1 MSAFLLAVLA
11 GAVTGVLSAFGIGG
25 GSLLLIY
32 LTAFAG
38 IDQHQA
44 QGINLLY
51 FLPAA
56 LAALPAH
63 RKNGLLEKRA
73 IVPAVCAGLAA
84 SAVAAWISGGL
95 DTGLLRK
102 LFGAF
107 LLVIGLRELFQKDP
121 KKTAGGKDDE
131 TTKR

>member
-51 FLPAA
+51 FL

-84 SAVAAWISGGL
+84 SAIAAWISGGL

-131 TTKR
+131 TAKR

>member
-1 MSAFLLAVLA
+1 MSALLLAVLA

-63 RKNGLLEKRA
+63 RRNGLLERGA

-84 SAVAAWISGGL
+84 SAAAAWV
-95 DTGLLRK
+95 TGLLRK

-107 LLVIGLRELFQKDP
+107 LLVIGLRELFQKDRA
-121 KKTAGGKDDE
+121 KDGEGDGKG
-131 TTKR
+131 TS